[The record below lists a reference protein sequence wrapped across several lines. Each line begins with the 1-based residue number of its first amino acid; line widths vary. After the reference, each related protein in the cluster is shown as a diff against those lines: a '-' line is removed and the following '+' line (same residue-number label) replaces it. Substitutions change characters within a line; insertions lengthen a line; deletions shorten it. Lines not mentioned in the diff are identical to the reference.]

1 MVRKVEERIENML
14 VVGKDVSL
22 RELVFHTLDNF
33 FFAVTRPRDE
43 TGTAYALPVTEEM
56 YLRCSVGDTIDVPQ
70 YSANG
75 KQWYFSREEAAKF
88 TAYSKDENIRDEGG
102 EG

>member
-1 MVRKVEERIENML
+1 MARNSDIRIEEM
-14 VVGKDVSL
+14 VIVGKNISQ
-22 RELVFHTLDNF
+22 RELVFHNLENF